1 MAEGKKYNLNIK
13 NVKVNKDNGGA
24 GGMVYCLGLIGAA
37 VYFVQQ
43 ANGFGE
49 VLVALIKAVLWPA
62 YFVWEFFTHLS

>member
-13 NVKVNKDNGGA
+13 NVKVNKNSGSG
-24 GGMVYCLGLIGAA
+24 GGMVYCLGAIGAA
-37 VYFVQQ
+37 VYFIQQ

-62 YFVWEFFTHLS
+62 YFVWEFFTRLS